1 MLSVSEPKIVKSPSY
16 WAVACRKFV
25 KNNLAMSG
33 LIFIVLLVL
42 ISVFAPVIATQDIT
56 RVQFDRINLKPSS
69 EHWLG
74 TDGNGRDVLT
84 RLIHG
89 GRASL
94 TIGFSCVVLV
104 TVIGTIIGAAA
115 GYFGGKPDDLLMRFT
130 DFIILFPFL
139 PFVIVVNAI
148 FIGKISGV
156 TSLIL
161 VIGALSWG
169 GTARIVR
176 SKVLAEKENE
186 YVLAAVSIGT
196 KPWNTIA
203 RHILPNVLS
212 AIIVQATLLLASF
225 IVVESA
231 LSAIGFG
238 VPQNVPTWGN
248 MLSEA
253 RAADVLRNKPWQ
265 WMPPAVMVTL
275 TVLAINFVGEG
286 LKDAF
291 NPKSA
296 R

>member
-1 MLSVSEPKIVKSPSY
+1 MASIAEQKIEKSPSF
-16 WAVACRKFV
+16 WVIARRKFV
-25 KNNLAMSG
+25 KNKLAMTG
-33 LIFIVLLVL
+33 LIFIILVVLMA
-42 ISVFAPVIATQDIT
+42 IFAPMIATQDIT
-56 RVQFDRINLKPSS
+56 RVHFDQIDLKPSS
-69 EHWLG
+69 DHWLG

-84 RLIHG
+84 RLVHG
-89 GRASL
+89 SRASL

-104 TVIGTIIGAAA
+104 VLIGTFIGSVA
-115 GYFGGKPDDLLMRFT
+115 GYFGGKVDNLLMRFT

-161 VIGALSWG
+161 VISALSWG

-196 KPWNTIA
+196 KPWKIIA
-203 RHILPNVLS
+203 KHILPNVLS
-212 AIIVQATLLLASF
+212 AIIVQATLLLASY

-253 RAADVLRNKPWQ
+253 RASDVLRNKPWQ
-265 WMPPAVMVTL
+265 WMPPAIMVTL

-291 NPKSA
+291 NPRSS

>member
-1 MLSVSEPKIVKSPSY
+1 
-16 WAVACRKFV
+16 
-25 KNNLAMSG
+25 
-33 LIFIVLLVL
+33 
-42 ISVFAPVIATQDIT
+42 
-56 RVQFDRINLKPSS
+56 
-69 EHWLG
+69 
-74 TDGNGRDVLT
+74 
-84 RLIHG
+84 
-89 GRASL
+89 
-94 TIGFSCVVLV
+94 
-104 TVIGTIIGAAA
+104 
-115 GYFGGKPDDLLMRFT
+115 
-130 DFIILFPFL
+130 L

-161 VIGALSWG
+161 VISALSWG

-196 KPWNTIA
+196 KPWKIIA
-203 RHILPNVLS
+203 KHILPNVLS
-212 AIIVQATLLLASF
+212 AIIVQATLLLASY

-253 RAADVLRNKPWQ
+253 RASDVLRNKPWQ
-265 WMPPAVMVTL
+265 WMPPAIMVTL

-291 NPKSA
+291 NPRSS